1 MEADRPTPRP
11 ERHGRAR
18 RGFLKN
24 RGFEDGLEGWTPV
37 CINGPRPRF
46 ELDTEVVREGRQ
58 ALRVTASQPVD
69 ASCYQEVMLKPGQW
83 YRFSGWV
90 RTRGLNPRGSSVYG
104 TFHVHARAVND
115 FIARGRNYGEDTEWT
130 PVSLTFQ
137 ARGDGLTRIVLFFV
151 GFGQGTGTAWFDDL
165 GLVEVSQP
173 AR

>member
-1 MEADRPTPRP
+1 M
-11 ERHGRAR
+11 
-18 RGFLKN
+18 
-24 RGFEDGLEGWTPV
+24 
-37 CINGPRPRF
+37 
-46 ELDTEVVREGRQ
+46 REGRQ

-165 GLVEVSQP
+165 RLVEVNP
-173 AR
+173 PTR